1 MDRPFG
7 VSAKHILAT
16 ATRVVAVGATLA
28 GCPEPAAA
36 PPSGSTSTATAASA
50 ARPATPLAS
59 ASTSA
64 SPPASSSAPTGAS
77 APPSA
82 SAPERLPPPPPD
94 YVLHDIA
101 GRGACR
107 TAADCVPSDCC
118 GSLTCV
124 AKKDAPKNCND
135 VDCTQGGLEACTCL
149 KGRCG
154 ARIRFREN
162 SIPNP

>member
-1 MDRPFG
+1 MNRPFG

-36 PPSGSTSTATAASA
+36 PPSGSTSTAAAASA
-50 ARPATPLAS
+50 ARPATAAS
-59 ASTSA
+59 ASA
-64 SPPASSSAPTGAS
+64 PASSSAPTSAS
-77 APPSA
+77 PPPSV
-82 SAPERLPPPPPD
+82 STPEPLPPPPRD

-101 GRGACR
+101 GRGVCR
-107 TAADCVPSDCC
+107 AAADCVPSDCC

-162 SIPNP
+162 SIPNPTP